1 MNTHYKNLS
10 VIWVDAHPD
19 FIDSAIS
26 EYYGYHGYP
35 VAHAT
40 GLSKFPGFSWL
51 KNFVPFEN
59 IVLIAIRDIDPDEWI
74 NLKKHKIKCFTMDH
88 VVDLG
93 IGEVIS
99 QAIDYLDPKGE
110 RPFHISFD
118 IDAMD
123 PSLAQGTGT
132 KFRGGL
138 NDK

>member
-1 MNTHYKNLS
+1 
-10 VIWVDAHPD
+10 
-19 FIDSAIS
+19 
-26 EYYGYHGYP
+26 
-35 VAHAT
+35 
-40 GLSKFPGFSWL
+40 
-51 KNFVPFEN
+51 VPFEN
-59 IVLIAIRDIDPDEWI
+59 IVYIAIRDIDPDEWI

-118 IDAMD
+118 IDAID
-123 PSLAQGTGT
+123 PNLAQGTGT

-138 NDK
+138 TDK